1 MKRRLSAL
9 LLALL
14 LAVTLTTPALA
25 SQTHGALYSD
35 ADALITPTL
44 RTLGTVTLP
53 DATEQ
58 TGIDIRVDV
67 YDEIGLDTLAEM
79 AEYIYNEYDYGA
91 ENGGVSLSLYVAAD
105 ASGYLIT
112 DGGWYVCAGGNAA
125 LKSAV
130 EGEVAEFLTDSAW
143 SGDLAQDQQMLT
155 AAVASLGNA
164 VQTYTDAADGSTGTG
179 SDTAGQAVT
188 TSAQLGYV
196 TDDAGLL
203 TDRQISQLEQR
214 ADALA
219 QSSGIGVYIRTVD
232 DYADYGFS
240 DVETASYTLYH
251 NDALGVGDGRDGIL
265 LLLSMANRKYA
276 TFVYGDKAEALFPSS
291 ALQQLEDGFLDD
303 FRHDDWYGGFC
314 DYIDGCAGVLS
325 GESYT
330 GGDSDYAYDAGF
342 SWSQLLRNFG
352 IALVISCVIALIVC
366 LILKAKMRSV
376 RRQTEAR
383 AYVTPEGLHL
393 TRRDD
398 VYTHTTTT
406 RRKIERDNDHSG
418 GGSDFSGG
426 GGHGRSGSF

>member
-1 MKRRLSAL
+1 MKRRLTAL
-9 LLALL
+9 LLVLL

-35 ADALITPTL
+35 ADTLITPTL

-53 DATEQ
+53 DVTEQ
-58 TGIDIRVDV
+58 TGIDIRVDI
-67 YDEIGLDTLAEM
+67 YEAIGQDTLAEM

-112 DGGWYVCAGGNAA
+112 DGGWCVYAGGDAA
-125 LKSAV
+125 LESAV
-130 EGEVAEFLTDSAW
+130 ERAVAEFLTGSAW
-143 SGDLAQDQQMLT
+143 GGDLAQDRQMLT
-155 AAVASLGNA
+155 AAVTALGNA
-164 VQTYTDAADGSTGTG
+164 VQTYAEDPDDAA
-179 SDTAGQAVT
+179 GQVVT
-188 TSAQLGYV
+188 TSAQLGFV
-196 TDDAGLL
+196 TDEAGLL
-203 TDRQISQLEQR
+203 TEQETNRLSQR
-214 ADALA
+214 CAAIA
-219 QSSGIGVYIRTVD
+219 QSSGVGVYILTVD

-251 NDALGVGDGRDGIL
+251 DYSLGVGDGRDGIL
-265 LLLSMANRKYA
+265 LLLSMSNRRYA
-276 TFVYGDKAEALFPSS
+276 TFVYGDKAEPIFPSS
-291 ALQQLEDGFLDD
+291 ALQRLEDGFLDD
-303 FRHDDWYGGFC
+303 FRDDDWYEGFC
-314 DYIDGCAGVLS
+314 DYVDGCADLLG
-325 GESYT
+325 GESYA
-330 GGDSDYAYDAGF
+330 GGDSDYDYDAGF
-342 SWSQLLRNFG
+342 SWGQLLRNFG
-352 IALVISCVIALIVC
+352 IALVISCVIALAVC
-366 LILKAKMRSV
+366 LILKMKMRSV

-406 RRKIERDNDHSG
+406 RRKIERDNDRSG

>member
-1 MKRRLSAL
+1 MKRRLTAL
-9 LLALL
+9 LLVLL
-14 LAVTLTTPALA
+14 LAVTLTMPALA
-25 SQTHGALYSD
+25 SQTYGALYSD
-35 ADALITPTL
+35 ADALITPAL

-53 DATEQ
+53 DVTEQ

-67 YDEIGLDTLAEM
+67 YDEIGQDTLAET

-112 DGGWYVCAGGNAA
+112 DGGWCVCAGDNAA

-143 SGDLAQDQQMLT
+143 GGSLAQDQQMLT

-164 VQTYTDAADGSTGTG
+164 VQAYAGAPDGA
-179 SDTAGQAVT
+179 AGQTVT

-196 TDDAGLL
+196 TDEAGLL
-203 TDRQISQLEQR
+203 TTQETNRLSQR
-214 ADALA
+214 CAALA
-219 QSSGIGVYIRTVD
+219 QSSGVGVYILTVD
-232 DYADYGFS
+232 NYADYGFS

-251 NDALGVGDGRDGIL
+251 NYSLGVGDGRDGIL
-265 LLLSMANRKYA
+265 LLLSMSNRKYA
-276 TFVYGDKAEALFPSS
+276 TFVYGDKAEPLFPSS
-291 ALQQLEDGFLDD
+291 ALQRLEDGFLDD
-303 FRHDDWYGGFC
+303 FRDDDWYEGFC
-314 DYIDGCAGVLS
+314 DYVDGCAGILA
-325 GESYT
+325 GESHAV
-330 GGDSDYAYDAGF
+330 GDSDYTYDAGF

-366 LILKAKMRSV
+366 LILKLKMRSV

-398 VYTHTTTT
+398 VYTHTTMT
-406 RRKIERDNDHSG
+406 RRKIERDNDRSGGG